1 MSGPAGRVIRGAGK
15 DTAGFGG
22 GGTAPP
28 ADMLPLLR
36 LRAQPPPPPAS
47 RLRLPGLAAAAA
59 AADPVRGVR
68 ACHSR
73 RGRGHGPSAGR
84 APPCHVGTGER
95 ASSLVPARVTRTGAV
110 RCAPASKPTPQLSRA
125 LRITCRP
132 CAKGVPPAHPT
143 PLSQPVLAHC
153 PHLGRN
159 RSCDSEGK
167 LQAHLESGVRL
178 LKGTLMGF

>member
-1 MSGPAGRVIRGAGK
+1 MSGPVGRVIRGAGK

-59 AADPVRGVR
+59 ADPVRGVR

-73 RGRGHGPSAGR
+73 RGRGHGPSAGT
-84 APPCHVGTGER
+84 APPHHVGTGER
-95 ASSLVPARVTRTGAV
+95 ASALVPARVTHQV
-110 RCAPASKPTPQLSRA
+110 RCAPAPTPAPQLSRV

-132 CAKGVPPAHPT
+132 YDRGVPPAHPT
-143 PLSQPVLAHC
+143 PLSQPVLAHF
-153 PHLGRN
+153 PYLGRN
-159 RSCDSEGK
+159 RSCDSEAK

>member
-1 MSGPAGRVIRGAGK
+1 MSGPVGRVIRGAGK

-59 AADPVRGVR
+59 ADPVRGVR

-73 RGRGHGPSAGR
+73 RGRGHGPSAGT
-84 APPCHVGTGER
+84 APPRHVGTGER
-95 ASSLVPARVTRTGAV
+95 ASAPVPARVTRTGAV
-110 RCAPASKPTPQLSRA
+110 RSSPNARSAALPGSSDHLPPLRQSGPACPS
-125 LRITCRP
+125 
-132 CAKGVPPAHPT
+132 HPT
-143 PLSQPVLAHC
+143 LTARPRPLSPS
-153 PHLGRN
+153 GR
-159 RSCDSEGK
+159 EQK
-167 LQAHLESGVRL
+167 L
-178 LKGTLMGF
+178 

>member
-1 MSGPAGRVIRGAGK
+1 MSGPVGRVIRGAGK

-73 RGRGHGPSAGR
+73 RGRGHGPSAGT
-84 APPCHVGTGER
+84 APPRHVGTGER
-95 ASSLVPARVTRTGAV
+95 ASAPVPARVTRTGAV
-110 RCAPASKPTPQLSRA
+110 RSSPNAHSAALPGSSDHPPPLRQRGPACPS
-125 LRITCRP
+125 
-132 CAKGVPPAHPT
+132 HPT
-143 PLSQPVLAHC
+143 LTARPRPLSPSGQ
-153 PHLGRN
+153 
-159 RSCDSEGK
+159 EQK
-167 LQAHLESGVRL
+167 L
-178 LKGTLMGF
+178 

>member
-59 AADPVRGVR
+59 ADPVRGVR

-84 APPCHVGTGER
+84 APPRHVGTGER
-95 ASSLVPARVTRTGAV
+95 ASALVPARVTRTGAV
-110 RCAPASKPTPQLSRA
+110 RSSPEARSTALPD

-143 PLSQPVLAHC
+143 PLSQHVLAHF

>member
-59 AADPVRGVR
+59 ADPVRGVR

-73 RGRGHGPSAGR
+73 RGRGQGPPPAELRPVTWAQVSAPQSWCPQGS
-84 APPCHVGTGER
+84 PVQ
-95 ASSLVPARVTRTGAV
+95 V
-110 RCAPASKPTPQLSRA
+110 RCAPASKVTPQLSRA

-143 PLSQPVLAHC
+143 PLSQPVLAHF
-153 PHLGRN
+153 PHLGWN

>member
-1 MSGPAGRVIRGAGK
+1 MSGPVGRVIRGAGK

-84 APPCHVGTGER
+84 APPRHVGTGER
-95 ASSLVPARVTRTGAV
+95 ASALVPARVTRTGAV
-110 RCAPASKPTPQLSRA
+110 RSSLKAHSTALQGFSDHLLPLRQRGPTCLSHSTLIA
-125 LRITCRP
+125 RP
-132 CAKGVPPAHPT
+132 R
-143 PLSQPVLAHC
+143 PLSPSGQ
-153 PHLGRN
+153 
-159 RSCDSEGK
+159 EQK
-167 LQAHLESGVRL
+167 L
-178 LKGTLMGF
+178 